1 MFLSMQSQPSSC
13 QKGDLAP
20 LRSQSL
26 HCPAAAR
33 AEQRPV
39 GGRGCARG
47 CHTEEA
53 ATKNAASN
61 VIY

>member
-1 MFLSMQSQPSSC
+1 MFLSVQSQPSSC

-39 GGRGCARG
+39 GGRGCA
-47 CHTEEA
+47 HVAVTQEA